1 MHQFLEYSIK
11 NIFVLLSFLTPLIL
25 VFLFIFITIINQN
38 IKGFVYLAGSL
49 IASFINILLQ
59 HLVKTEKNFKS
70 IIKVVDE
77 EKEVLTSKEE
87 GLCSIFDIFGS
98 VSEYNEPA
106 SSSVFVAFT
115 FAYLLLPMVSNNQL
129 NYGLIIILLSIFVI
143 DGGTKINYGCNETRS
158 VVLGGLTGFI
168 LGTVWYTLLHMSG
181 NDNLLYFDELNSNN
195 ILCSKPSKQKFKCSV
210 YKNGQLISDKKL

>member
-59 HLVKTEKNFKS
+59 HLVKTEKKFES
-70 IIKVVDE
+70 IKKVVDE
-77 EKEVLTSKEE
+77 EKEILISKEE

>member
-1 MHQFLEYSIK
+1 MHQFLEHSIK

-59 HLVKTEKNFKS
+59 HLVKTEKKFES
-70 IIKVVDE
+70 IKKVDGE
-77 EKEVLTSKEE
+77 ELLTSKEE

-168 LGTVWYTLLHMSG
+168 LGTIWYTLLHMSG